1 MKSNRIF
8 LLLLLLA
15 AACAE
20 PKKPSQ
26 PDAGEEA
33 SMTVVADTFSL
44 STIIPHVECK
54 NNPALSYALY
64 LPKQYHETAS
74 LPALI
79 FADPHGDGALPLYMY
94 SALAEKYGVILVGS
108 NDSKNGVPFNQAS
121 SILQTLASES
131 ISRLNADGKEISFAG
146 FSGGAKAAMV
156 AASELS
162 SIHTLIYC
170 GAGMTEIPFA
180 LPPSLGITGIK
191 DMNYTEVIETARQI
205 ENKKI
210 GHALIEWNGKHEW
223 SDAGTF
229 ENAFYWLNFRAMEKK
244 IRGVD
249 QKMVQSF
256 LSANRKTEKDA
267 LKEEKRLLR
276 LINFLKGVTDVTEY
290 SRSLESFRKEQRYI
304 SAKKKEHEDLELE
317 MRMKQNYIQCIELK
331 DMMWWSEEVKNFR
344 KSTNNPMND
353 RILGYISLAC
363 YSFSNNALKQHDLQ
377 RAEKFLGV
385 YALVDPENAD
395 RAFMQACLYAQMNNK
410 TGALQSI
417 RESITYGLTDKAK
430 LESEPSFASFRN
442 SPEFNALLVKMN

>member
-1 MKSNRIF
+1 M
-8 LLLLLLA
+8 LLLA

-20 PKKPSQ
+20 PKKESEPEV
-26 PDAGEEA
+26 GEEA
-33 SMTVVADTFSL
+33 SMTVVADSFSL
-44 STIIPHVECK
+44 STVIPRVECK

-64 LPKQYHETAS
+64 LPRQYNETAS

-94 SALAEKYGVILVGS
+94 SALAEKYGVILLGS
-108 NDSKNGVPFNQAS
+108 NDSKNGLPFNQAS
-121 SILQTLASES
+121 SILHALASES
-131 ISRLNADGKEISFAG
+131 KSRLNADGKEISFAG

-156 AASELS
+156 AASEMS

-170 GAGMTEIPFA
+170 GAGMNEIPGA
-180 LPPSLGITGIK
+180 LPPSLGIAGIK

-223 SDAGTF
+223 SDPGTF

-244 IRGVD
+244 IRVVD
-249 QKMVQSF
+249 QGMVQSF
-256 LSANRKTEKDA
+256 LSVNKNSEKEA
-267 LKEEKRLLR
+267 LKEEKRLLK
-276 LINFLKGVTDVTEY
+276 LINFLNGVTDVTEY
-290 SRSLESFRKEQRYI
+290 SKALESLRKQHGYI
-304 SAKKKEHEDLELE
+304 SAKKKEQEDLELE

-331 DMMWWSEEVKNFR
+331 DMMWWSDEVKNFR
-344 KSTNNPMND
+344 KAGNNPMND

-363 YSFSNNALKQHDLQ
+363 YSFSNNALKQHDLK

-385 YALVDPENAD
+385 YALVDLENAD

-417 RESITYGLTDKAK
+417 RESISYGLRDKAK

-442 SPEFNALLVKMN
+442 TPQFNELLMKMN